1 VNILFL
7 DQFSDPGGAQL
18 CLLDL
23 LPAVAERGWHAH
35 AGLPGTGPVAGR
47 ARECGATV
55 HSITCGP
62 YQSGGKSAGDV
73 VRFMQDSA
81 GTSRQI
87 REIVSTC
94 AIDLIY
100 VNGPR
105 LLPAAAM
112 ASRGLP
118 VLFHCHSYLAQ
129 PFHRALVSW
138 AVEHAGAVVIGCC
151 RFVLKP
157 LDRKLGPARKRV
169 IYNGV
174 AGPAAPPPHG
184 SGVTVGLIGR
194 ITPEKGHT
202 EFVAAAQLLHTT
214 NPAWRFAI
222 FGRSMFSDGQSSQF
236 EAELKARA
244 EGLPVVFHGWC
255 DDVFAALATID
266 LLVVPSTV
274 PEATPRVILEA
285 QAAGVPVVGVRA
297 GGVPELIDDGET
309 GFLIDAPDPQQLAA
323 KISEVMNSPER
334 VRVAERARSVWV
346 KRFTV
351 QRYREEMIAAIEETV
366 GFEEPDRSAGAKPG
380 RESRQR
386 PPAQRRQREPGGNPG
401 G

>member
-1 VNILFL
+1 
-7 DQFSDPGGAQL
+7 
-18 CLLDL
+18 
-23 LPAVAERGWHAH
+23 
-35 AGLPGTGPVAGR
+35 
-47 ARECGATV
+47 
-55 HSITCGP
+55 
-62 YQSGGKSAGDV
+62 
-73 VRFMQDSA
+73 M
-81 GTSRQI
+81 
-87 REIVSTC
+87 
-94 AIDLIY
+94 
-100 VNGPR
+100 
-105 LLPAAAM
+105 AA
-112 ASRGLP
+112 RGLP

-157 LDRKLGPARKRV
+157 LDRKLGPERKRV

-194 ITPEKGHT
+194 ISPEKGHT
-202 EFVAAAQLLHTT
+202 EFIAAAQLLHTA

-222 FGRSMFSDGQSSQF
+222 FGRSMFSDGQSSSF
-236 EAELKARA
+236 EAELTART

-255 DDVFAALATID
+255 DDVFAALATMD
-266 LLVVPSTV
+266 VLVVPSTV

-285 QAAGVPVVGVRA
+285 QAAGVPVVAVRA

-309 GFLIDAPDPQQLAA
+309 GFLIDSPDPPQLAA

-351 QRYREEMIAAIEETV
+351 QRYREEMIAAIEETA

-380 RESRQR
+380 REPRQR
-386 PPAQRRQREPGGNPG
+386 PPVQRRRREPGGNPG